1 MNIIAVSINHR
12 SAPVEIREALHLS
25 EDEIKQFLKDLKG
38 SLVSEGFVLSTC
50 NRTEIYGIPVDPNAN
65 FHHFQKFLTE
75 HKNISSLTDKNFQ
88 NFFSCGAVNHLFKV
102 SAGIDSLLIGDNQIL
117 GQVKDAFQKSEEH
130 DMAGFLLKRVF
141 DSAIKVGKRSKTE
154 TEISDGAITVSYA
167 AVQLIEKIFSNLNKK
182 SALVIGTGETG
193 EIAAKHLRDKGIG
206 NLAVTNRTIEKAER
220 LSSQIHAR
228 ILPFEFFKEY
238 IHDYDIIISA
248 TSSPDYM
255 LTYDDIKTAMR
266 KRNHSPQII
275 MDIAI
280 PRDVDAKVSNIDSVF
295 YHDIDSLKIIVEQN
309 MKKRQSEIPKVQ
321 KIIMEELVSLFG
333 WYNSLEITPT
343 IKSLRDHFEDIRAE
357 EVNRQKN
364 KFSQEDFDKLDI
376 LTKRIINKL
385 LHQPTVE
392 LKKISETGT
401 DNPETAERIDILRN
415 LFGLNSNN
423 GKH

>member
-12 SAPVEIREALHLS
+12 SAPVEIREALHLND
-25 EDEIKQFLKDLKG
+25 DEITSFLKDLKAG
-38 SLVSEGFVLSTC
+38 MVTEGFILSTC
-50 NRTEIYGIPVDPNAN
+50 NRTEIYGIPNDASVN
-65 FHHFQKFLTE
+65 FHHFQKFLTDR
-75 HKNISSLTDKNFQ
+75 KNISDLTEKNFQ
-88 NFFSCGAVNHLFKV
+88 NYFSCGAVNHLFKI

-117 GQVKDAFQKSEEH
+117 GQIKEAFQKAENT
-130 DMAGFLLKRVF
+130 DLAGFLLKRVF
-141 DSAIKVGKRSKTE
+141 DSAIKVGKRAKTE

-182 SALVIGTGETG
+182 SALVIGTGESG

-220 LSSQIHAR
+220 VSEQLHAK
-228 ILPFEFFKEY
+228 ILPFQFFKEY
-238 IHDYDIIISA
+238 VQDYDIIISA
-248 TSSPDYM
+248 TSAPEYM
-255 LTYDDIKTAMR
+255 LSYDDIKNAMR
-266 KRNHSPQII
+266 KRNNASTVI
-275 MDIAI
+275 MDIAV
-280 PRDVDAKVSNIDSVF
+280 PRDVDPKVRDIDNVF

-309 MKKRQSEIPKVQ
+309 MKKRQGEIPKVQ

-343 IKSLRDHFEDIRAE
+343 IKSLRDHFEEIRSE
-357 EVNRQKN
+357 ELNKQKN

-392 LKKISETGT
+392 LKKISESGS
-401 DNPETAERIDILRN
+401 DNPETAERIEILRN

-423 GKH
+423 GQH